1 MKLFGNQ
8 FPLPTFHAVQVHPSS
23 IASANY
29 ALDFDGTNDYV
40 ALGGSNI
47 NKPCTVEAWTKKTSN
62 SNHGTL
68 LIGGDY
74 RVRLDQ

>member
-40 ALGGSNI
+40 DMGSPDLGI
-47 NKPCTVEAWTKKTSN
+47 NTTATYSA
-62 SNHGTL
+62 
-68 LIGGDY
+68 
-74 RVRLDQ
+74 